1 MVAPDPSRVRFDGP
15 WTHRDVH
22 ANGIRFHVVEA
33 GPTDP
38 DAPAVLFLHGFG
50 EFWWTWRHQLRALP
64 ESGIRAIAIDLRGY
78 GDTDKPPRGY
88 DGWTLAGDAAGVV
101 RALGL
106 QRAVIAG
113 HAEGGLVCWATAN
126 LHPRQAHAIAV
137 LSSPHPMSVRR
148 AAMRDPYQRASLL
161 RTLLPSQVPLLPER
175 ALVRD
180 NGRRAEELLRAR
192 GGAAWVRSD
201 EFPEVAHNARIAVQ
215 IPGAAHCALEY
226 YRWAF
231 RSQLRP
237 DGRRF
242 FKAMDRQVTL
252 PVLQIHGSAD
262 PFILAGTLYRD
273 KQWAPNRELH
283 MVYGAGHFVH
293 EEAPRAVSDHLIQF
307 ALSHAGTGSHRSE
320 G

>member
-22 ANGIRFHVVEA
+22 ANGIRFHIAEA
-33 GPTDP
+33 GPADP
-38 DAPAVLFLHGFG
+38 EAPTVLFLHGFG
-50 EFWWTWRHQLRALP
+50 EFWWTWRHQLRAL
-64 ESGIRAIAIDLRGY
+64 SDAGIRAIAVDLRGY

-88 DGWTLAGDAAGVV
+88 DGWTLAGDASSLI

-106 QRAVIAG
+106 NRATLVG

-126 LHPRQAHAIAV
+126 LHPRQVASIAV
-137 LSSPHPMSVRR
+137 ISSPHPMSVKR
-148 AAMRDPYQRASLL
+148 AAQRDPYQRRALL
-161 RTLLPSQVPLLPER
+161 RALLPFQLPWLPER

-180 NGRRAEELLRAR
+180 DGQRAEEILRAR
-192 GGAAWVRSD
+192 GGAAWLRSD
-201 EFPEVAHNARIAVQ
+201 EFREVAQHARMAVQ

-226 YRWAF
+226 HRWAF
-231 RSQLRP
+231 RSQFRP
-237 DGRRF
+237 EGRRF
-242 FKAMDRQVTL
+242 FKAMNRVVHV

-273 KQWAPNRELH
+273 RKWAPRRELH

-293 EEAPRAVSDHLIQF
+293 EEAPHQVSEQIIKF
-307 ALSHAGTGSHRSE
+307 AESHARPSPYGTE

>member
-22 ANGIRFHVVEA
+22 ANGIRFHVAEA
-33 GPTDP
+33 GPRDP

-50 EFWWTWRHQLRALP
+50 EFWWTWRHQLQALA
-64 ESGIRAIAIDLRGY
+64 EAGIRAIACDLRGY

-88 DGWTLAGDAAGVV
+88 DGWTLAGDAAGLV

-106 QRAVIAG
+106 HRAVLVG

-126 LHPRQAHAIAV
+126 LHPRQVHAICV
-137 LSSPHPMSVRR
+137 ISSPHPMSVKT
-148 AAMRDPYQRASLL
+148 AALRDSYQRSALL
-161 RTLLPSQVPLLPER
+161 RTLLPFQLPWLPER
-175 ALVRD
+175 TLVRD
-180 NGRRAEELLRAR
+180 DGRRAEEILRER

-201 EFPEVAHNARIAVQ
+201 EFPEVARNARMAVQ

-226 YRWAF
+226 HRWAF
-231 RSQLRP
+231 RSQFRP

-242 FKAMDRQVTL
+242 FKSMDQTVTI

-273 KQWAPNRELH
+273 KKWAPHRELH

-293 EEAPRAVSDHLIQF
+293 EEMPSTVSERLTDFVI
-307 ALSHAGTGSHRSE
+307 SHARTGTDWGER
-320 G
+320 